1 MIYKETERM
10 ITCTRTDGK
19 PVQVP
24 AEKLVLRP
32 AAYAILPHE
41 GKILLVST
49 SYTSK
54 YLLPGGQVYLGERVE
69 QALRRKLME
78 ESGVKVDVQQFCCFR
93 ERFFFD
99 ESINQAFHGL
109 LFFYLC
115 ALRGREPQFSRQ
127 NEASGVKARWVSI
140 ASLRAEDFQHSG
152 ELVLEMLNSSALP
165 G

>member
-1 MIYKETERM
+1 MA
-10 ITCTRTDGK
+10 K
-19 PVQVP
+19 PVRVP

-32 AAYAILPHE
+32 ATYAILPRE
-41 GKILLVST
+41 GQVLLVST

-69 QALRRKLME
+69 QALQRKLME
-78 ESGVKVDVQQFCCFR
+78 ESAIKIEIQQFCGFR

-99 ESINQAFHGL
+99 ASINQAFHGL

-115 ALRGREPQFSRQ
+115 AFCGQERQ
-127 NEASGVKARWVSI
+127 LNQQNQASGVKSSWVSI
-140 ASLRAEDFQHSG
+140 SSLRAEDFQHSG
-152 ELVLEMLNSSALP
+152 DLVLETLKSSTQP

>member
-1 MIYKETERM
+1 MIYKETERV

-19 PVQVP
+19 TVQVP

-41 GKILLVST
+41 GQILLVST
-49 SYTSK
+49 PYTSK
-54 YLLPGGQVYLGERVE
+54 YLFPGGQVYLGERVE
-69 QALRRKLME
+69 QTLRRKLME
-78 ESGVKVDVQQFCCFR
+78 EAGIKVDVHQFCGFR

-115 ALRGREPQFSRQ
+115 ALRSQETQFTQQ
-127 NEASGVKARWVSI
+127 NEASGVKPHWVSI
-140 ASLRAEDFQHSG
+140 AALQAEDFQHSG
-152 ELVLEMLNSSALP
+152 GLVLEILNSSALP
-165 G
+165 A